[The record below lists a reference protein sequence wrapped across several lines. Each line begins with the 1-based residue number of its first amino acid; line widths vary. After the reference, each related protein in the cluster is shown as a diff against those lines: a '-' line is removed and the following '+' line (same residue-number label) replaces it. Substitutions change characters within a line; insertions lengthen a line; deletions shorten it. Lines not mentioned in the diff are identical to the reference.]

1 MIRKSKLG
9 MAFIDYTS
17 SEAIVT
23 LEEELVERG
32 IAKGHRVFRGA
43 GQVQLSDI
51 YEVMQT
57 ICTFDSMRQIPLAVD
72 DSSRDTA
79 RIVRPCRYTDS
90 FATFEVG
97 ETTSHNGRQTS
108 SMEWTEIDTRIESG
122 SSYHYRLATT
132 VLVRAQGRRLSS
144 VGAAERSGSILP
156 LGCRIYDVVA
166 SGSTFHSRIVH
177 FFERL
182 NLFCPLFHHS
192 CFDVFVLTT

>member
-1 MIRKSKLG
+1 MHLRFY
-9 MAFIDYTS
+9 AP
-17 SEAIVT
+17 
-23 LEEELVERG
+23 
-32 IAKGHRVFRGA
+32 
-43 GQVQLSDI
+43 
-51 YEVMQT
+51 
-57 ICTFDSMRQIPLAVD
+57 DSIGAVD
-72 DSSRDTA
+72 ELIA
-79 RIVRPCRYTDS
+79 RHGKIVRPVPIYTDS
-90 FATFEVG
+90 FGRLSLEVG
-97 ETTSHNGRQTS
+97 KTTSYYRRETS

-182 NLFCPLFHHS
+182 NLFCPLFS
-192 CFDVFVLTT
+192 PLLLRRLRPDDLMISSTNVV